1 MSSTANNRIDKL
13 VQSIAVLIVDDN
25 QYMRKVVRNI
35 LVNIGVK
42 NIHEARDGIAGLE
55 AIRMF
60 APDLVILDWEMPLLN
75 GAELVRIVRSP
86 GVFPV
91 PDVPIIMLT
100 GHVERWRVI
109 EASRLGVNEFLK
121 KPVSG
126 KALLDRIVA
135 ILTQSARDGAAR
147 RLLRPG
153 TAQAVLRAGAEDGQ
167 RARRRRR
174 PTVLAMKAE
183 PTAEPVIVS
192 ELALRGFARSANMLS
207 VPPWRHSLSSGSSG
221 SPGASAISPPSMAL
235 TLDIIEGEFFALLG
249 PSGCGKTTLLRL
261 LAGFEAPDAGA

>member
-1 MSSTANNRIDKL
+1 MSAISTNRIDKL
-13 VQSIAVLIVDDN
+13 MQSLTVLIVDDN

-42 NIHEARDGIAGLE
+42 NIHEAADGIAGLE

-60 APDLVILDWEMPLLN
+60 APDLVILDWEMPLLT

-135 ILTQSARDGAAR
+135 IVNHPRAMV
-147 RLLRPG
+147 RLGDYYGP
-153 TAQAVLRAGAEDGQ
+153 
-167 RARRRRR
+167 
-174 PTVLAMKAE
+174 E
-183 PTAEPVIVS
+183 PRKLFFEPVQKMI
-192 ELALRGFARSANMLS
+192 A
-207 VPPWRHSLSSGSSG
+207 PPV
-221 SPGASAISPPSMAL
+221 I
-235 TLDIIEGEFFALLG
+235 
-249 PSGCGKTTLLRL
+249 
-261 LAGFEAPDAGA
+261 

>member
-1 MSSTANNRIDKL
+1 MERLAGRGAAYIDAPLGLIFSERVDRLIADNFHDRFYANLMWACLSRARGRADLARRTRRYPVSNNRIDKL
-13 VQSIAVLIVDDN
+13 VQSLTVLVVDDN

-35 LVNIGVK
+35 LVNLGVK
-42 NIHEARDGIAGLE
+42 NIHEAQDGIAGLE

-109 EASRLGVNEFLK
+109 EASRLGVHEFLK

-126 KALLDRIVA
+126 KTLLDRIVA
-135 ILTQSARDGAAR
+135 ILTRPRAMV
-147 RLLRPG
+147 RLGDYYGPEPRKLFYEPG
-153 TAQAVLRAGAEDGQ
+153 QKMIAPPPLAPQAGA
-167 RARRRRR
+167 RI
-174 PTVLAMKAE
+174 L
-183 PTAEPVIVS
+183 
-192 ELALRGFARSANMLS
+192 
-207 VPPWRHSLSSGSSG
+207 
-221 SPGASAISPPSMAL
+221 
-235 TLDIIEGEFFALLG
+235 
-249 PSGCGKTTLLRL
+249 
-261 LAGFEAPDAGA
+261 

>member
-1 MSSTANNRIDKL
+1 MERLAGCGPAHAHETLGLTFCCLPSGTIADNFKCRFYGTLIALCFTRPRIGQPHAAAMGQTVSNSRFDKL
-13 VQSIAVLIVDDN
+13 VQSLAVLVVDDN
-25 QYMRKVVRNI
+25 QYMRKVIRNI
-35 LVNIGVK
+35 LVNLGVK
-42 NIHEARDGIAGLE
+42 NVHEAADGIAGLE

-126 KALLDRIVA
+126 KALLDRIMV
-135 ILTQSARDGAAR
+135 ILTQPRAMVRLGEYYGPEPRKLFFEPVQKLVKPAPAPTAA
-147 RLLRPG
+147 LPAPAQPAALP
-153 TAQAVLRAGAEDGQ
+153 APKQAV
-167 RARRRRR
+167 
-174 PTVLAMKAE
+174 
-183 PTAEPVIVS
+183 
-192 ELALRGFARSANMLS
+192 
-207 VPPWRHSLSSGSSG
+207 SSHG
-221 SPGASAISPPSMAL
+221 
-235 TLDIIEGEFFALLG
+235 
-249 PSGCGKTTLLRL
+249 
-261 LAGFEAPDAGA
+261 

>member
-1 MSSTANNRIDKL
+1 MNPVSNNRIDKL
-13 VQSIAVLIVDDN
+13 IQSIAVLIVDDN

-42 NIHEARDGIAGLE
+42 NIHEAADGIAGLE

-135 ILTQSARDGAAR
+135 ILTHPRAMV
-147 RLLRPG
+147 RLG
-153 TAQAVLRAGAEDGQ
+153 DYYGRADAEDD
-167 RARRRRR
+167 RRR
-174 PTVLAMKAE
+174 PAGREGRGHGCHDQADDLSGRCSAGF
-183 PTAEPVIVS
+183 
-192 ELALRGFARSANMLS
+192 LRATNMIS
-207 VPPWRHSLSSGSSG
+207 VPPWRHW
-221 SPGASAISPPSMAL
+221 SPSKTSRSVSAISPPSTA
-235 TLDIIEGEFFALLG
+235 
-249 PSGCGKTTLLRL
+249 
-261 LAGFEAPDAGA
+261 

>member
-1 MSSTANNRIDKL
+1 M
-13 VQSIAVLIVDDN
+13 
-25 QYMRKVVRNI
+25 
-35 LVNIGVK
+35 K
-42 NIHEARDGIAGLE
+42 NIHEAGDGIAGLE

-135 ILTQSARDGAAR
+135 ILTRPRADGAAR

-153 TAQAVLRAGAEDGQ
+153 AAQAVLRADAEADLGRPGGAT
-167 RARRRRR
+167 AR
-174 PTVLAMKAE
+174 T
-183 PTAEPVIVS
+183 
-192 ELALRGFARSANMLS
+192 SAAKLM
-207 VPPWRHSLSSGSSG
+207 V
-221 SPGASAISPPSMAL
+221 
-235 TLDIIEGEFFALLG
+235 
-249 PSGCGKTTLLRL
+249 
-261 LAGFEAPDAGA
+261 